1 VTREAGKIDVKLFLV
16 VLVVMVAAAGVVAV
30 FQLDTTGRSGSGLSE
45 AFSYDLTELA
55 RVDPNLI
62 LYEEVGQLL
71 NTGFVLSRAL
81 AVDSKGQILVTGDKA
96 IRVLSPAG
104 SLQRIIDIAGAPR
117 CLTVADDDTVY
128 VGVGDHVE
136 VFDSGGRRLASW
148 EPLGEEAVLTSI
160 VKYEDRVFV
169 ADAGHRVVLYY
180 DLEGNLVD
188 FIGEK
193 DPDRNIPG
201 FVVPGPHM
209 DLAVSR
215 DGLLRVVNPGR
226 HRIEAYTLEGDLE
239 FWWGEPSA
247 RIEGFCGCCN
257 PVNFALL
264 PNQGFVTSEK
274 GLVRVKVYNSDG
286 GFVGVVAGH
295 EQLTDG
301 VQAKICDTPEECQG
315 VGLDVA
321 TDADGRIYILDP
333 PENVI
338 RIFARKEARS

>member
-1 VTREAGKIDVKLFLV
+1 MTREAGEIDVKLFLV
-16 VLVVMVAAAGVVAV
+16 VLVVVVAAVGVVAV
-30 FQLDTTGRSGSGLSE
+30 LQLDTTGRSGSGLSD
-45 AFSYDLTELA
+45 AFSYDLTELT

-62 LYEEVGQLL
+62 LYEEVGQPL
-71 NTGFVLSRAL
+71 NTGFVLSRAIAL
-81 AVDSKGQILVTGDKA
+81 DSNGRIFVTGDKA
-96 IRVLSPAG
+96 IRIFSRPG
-104 SLQRIIDIAGAPR
+104 SLQRIIDIAGEPR
-117 CLTVADDDTVY
+117 CLTVADDGKVY
-128 VGVGDHVE
+128 VGVEDHVE
-136 VFDSGGRRLASW
+136 VWDSSGRRLASW
-148 EPLGEEAVLTSI
+148 QPLGEEAVLTSI
-160 VKYEDRVFV
+160 VKYKDSVFV
-169 ADAGHRVVLYY
+169 ADAGHRVVLHY
-180 DLEGNLVD
+180 DLAGNLID

-209 DLAVSR
+209 DVAVSR

-247 RIEGFCGCCN
+247 KIEGFCGCCN

-301 VQAKICDTPEECQG
+301 VQAKICETPEECQG
-315 VGLDVA
+315 AGLDVA
-321 TDADGRIYILDP
+321 ADADGRIYILDP

-338 RIFARKEARS
+338 RIFARKEARP

>member
-1 VTREAGKIDVKLFLV
+1 MDVKLFLV
-16 VLVVMVAAAGVVAV
+16 VLVVVVAAVGMVAVL
-30 FQLDTTGRSGSGLSE
+30 QLDTTGRSGSGLSD

-62 LYEEVGQLL
+62 LYEEVGQPLS
-71 NTGFVLSRAL
+71 TGFALSRAL
-81 AVDSKGQILVTGDKA
+81 ALDSEGRIFVTGDKA
-96 IRVLSPAG
+96 IRILSPAG
-104 SLQRIIDIAGAPR
+104 SLQRIIDVAGEPR
-117 CLTVADDDTVY
+117 CLTVADDDKVY
-128 VGVGDHVE
+128 VGVADHVE
-136 VFDSGGRRLASW
+136 VWDDGGRRLASW
-148 EPLGEEAVLTSI
+148 EPLGEEAILTSI
-160 VKYEDRVFV
+160 VKYNDSVFV
-169 ADAGHRVVLYY
+169 ADAGHRVVLHY
-180 DLEGNLVD
+180 DLAGNLID

-209 DLAVSR
+209 DVAVSR

-226 HRIEAYTLEGDLE
+226 HRIEAYTREGDLE

-247 RIEGFCGCCN
+247 DIRGFCGCCN

-315 VGLDVA
+315 AGLDVA
-321 TDADGRIYILDP
+321 ADADGRIYILDP
-333 PENVI
+333 PKNVI
-338 RIFARKEARS
+338 RIFARKEARP